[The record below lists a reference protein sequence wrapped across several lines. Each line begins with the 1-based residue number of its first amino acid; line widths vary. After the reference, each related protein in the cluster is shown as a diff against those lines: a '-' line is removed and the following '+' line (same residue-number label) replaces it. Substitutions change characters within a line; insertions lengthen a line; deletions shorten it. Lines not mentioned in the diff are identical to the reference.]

1 MACAHFYMSQGYE
14 TEALFVDY
22 SQPALLQERS
32 AANRIATSLGIPL
45 RTITVPQMHVYD
57 TGEIFGRNAVLALQA
72 LAACGRGT
80 YKIIIGIHSGT
91 IYRDCSDS
99 FISCINRIFDIY
111 ANGTIVL
118 EAPFASWTKPQ
129 IISYCMSESLP
140 ISFTYSCETGGTR
153 PCGKCKSC
161 LDRKEYLNESY

>member
-1 MACAHFYMSQGYE
+1 MACAHFYITQGYE
-14 TEALFVDY
+14 TEAVFVDY

-32 AANRIATSLGIPL
+32 AAKKIASFFSIPL
-45 RTITVPQMHVYD
+45 RTITIPQMIVND
-57 TGEIFGRNAVLALQA
+57 TGEVFGRNAVFALQA

-91 IYRDCSDS
+91 IYRDCSDY
-99 FISCINRIFDIY
+99 FISSINRIFDIY
-111 ANGTIVL
+111 ANWTIIL
-118 EAPFASWTKPQ
+118 EAPFSSWTKPQ
-129 IISYCMSESLP
+129 IISYCISESLP
-140 ISFTYSCETGGTR
+140 ISFTYSCEAGGTL